1 MRSTAPGERPCR
13 RSPAARLSRPIC
25 RPWRDL
31 ETPPLVG
38 IVVAVVLWGL
48 VVAFAEPWG
57 RLWGT
62 GQDARCYYQ
71 ATLADPYLHSEW
83 NDPIAYVYSPA
94 FLQLVSPLTALP
106 WQAFMAVWTAL
117 LIGAVRFLTGPRL
130 LAAGL
135 LFPFTAMEV
144 AGGNVSLLLAVAIVL
159 GFRWPATWALV
170 LLTKITPGIGLLWFA
185 VRGEWRSLAIAL
197 GATAA
202 IAAVSYVIIP
212 DAWPRW
218 VEVIVANAGKG
229 GTWASV
235 PIPLLDPAARSVA
248 LVVWGA
254 RTDRRWTVPVASM
267 LALPALWYG
276 GISML
281 LAVIPLL
288 GGRAAGAAPARD
300 LTRSA
305 TTTAPMMNTAAPSR
319 KGPSTPATAAT
330 LAPSAG
336 PMIPAP

>member
-1 MRSTAPGERPCR
+1 MADTTAPAASGATRTIRERL
-13 RSPAARLSRPIC
+13 AGIRLESF
-25 RPWRDL
+25 
-31 ETPPLVG
+31 ETPPWVG
-38 IVVAVVLWGL
+38 VVIAVTAWALIVW
-48 VVAFAEPWG
+48 FSEPWG

-106 WQAFMAVWTAL
+106 WQAFMAVWTAI

-130 LAAGL
+130 LAAGM

-144 AGGNVSLLLAVAIVL
+144 AGGNVSLLLAAAIVV
-159 GFRWPATWALV
+159 GFRWPWAWSIV

-185 VRGEWRSLAIAL
+185 VRREWRHLAIAL

-202 IAAVSYVIIP
+202 IVAVSALMLPQQWRDWIDVVI
-212 DAWPRW
+212 
-218 VEVIVANAGKG
+218 ANAGKG

-235 PIPLLDPAARSVA
+235 PVPLWIRMPIAIAV
-248 LVVWGA
+248 VVWGA
-254 RTDRRWTVPVASM
+254 RTDRAWTVPVAAM

-288 GGRAAGAAPARD
+288 PEQGRVRWLPARA
-300 LTRSA
+300 RA
-305 TTTAPMMNTAAPSR
+305 
-319 KGPSTPATAAT
+319 
-330 LAPSAG
+330 
-336 PMIPAP
+336 

>member
-1 MRSTAPGERPCR
+1 MSDLAQAASARVG
-13 RSPAARLSRPIC
+13 ARLR
-25 RPWRDL
+25 RLRLADL

-38 IVVAVVLWGL
+38 LVVALVLWSL

-71 ATLADPYLHSEW
+71 ATLADPYLHSSW

-94 FLQLVSPLTALP
+94 FLQLVTPLTALP
-106 WQAFMAVWTAL
+106 WQAFMAAWTAL

-144 AGGNVSLLLAVAIVL
+144 AGGNVSLLLAVAIVA
-159 GFRWPATWALV
+159 GFRWPAAWAIV

-185 VRGEWRSLAIAL
+185 VRREWRSLAIAL
-197 GATAA
+197 GVTAA
-202 IAAVSYVIIP
+202 IAAVSYVTMP
-212 DAWPRW
+212 GAWQRW
-218 VEVIVANAGKG
+218 FEVIVANAGKG

-235 PIPLLDPAARSVA
+235 PVPLWLRLPAAAA

-276 GISML
+276 GLSML

-288 GGRAAGAAPARD
+288 NTRRERVPPAV
-300 LTRSA
+300 
-305 TTTAPMMNTAAPSR
+305 
-319 KGPSTPATAAT
+319 
-330 LAPSAG
+330 
-336 PMIPAP
+336 

>member
-1 MRSTAPGERPCR
+1 MATATTFLDRLAGWRPR
-13 RSPAARLSRPIC
+13 LAA
-25 RPWRDL
+25 L
-31 ETPPLVG
+31 ETPPWVG
-38 IVVAVVLWGL
+38 LAVAIVAWALIVV
-48 VVAFAEPWG
+48 FAEPWG
-57 RLWGT
+57 RAWGT

-71 ATLADPYLHSEW
+71 ATLADPYLHSGW

-94 FLQLVSPLTALP
+94 FLQLVTPLTALP

-117 LIGAVRFLTGPRL
+117 LLGAVRFLTGPRL

-144 AGGNVSLLLAVAIVL
+144 AGGNVSLLLGVAIVI
-159 GFRWPATWALV
+159 GFRWPAAWALI

-185 VRGEWRSLAIAL
+185 VRREWRQLAIAL

-202 IAAVSYVIIP
+202 IVAVSALVMP
-212 DAWPRW
+212 AAWREW
-218 VEVIVANAGKG
+218 IDVIVANAGKG

-235 PIPLLDPAARSVA
+235 PVPLLIRLPIAIAV
-248 LVVWGA
+248 VVWGA
-254 RTDRRWTVPVASM
+254 RTDRYWTVPVASM

-288 GGRAAGAAPARD
+288 PEQNRVRWLPAR
-300 LTRSA
+300 SE
-305 TTTAPMMNTAAPSR
+305 AA
-319 KGPSTPATAAT
+319 
-330 LAPSAG
+330 
-336 PMIPAP
+336 

>member
-1 MRSTAPGERPCR
+1 MSDLAQAPATHLG
-13 RSPAARLSRPIC
+13 ARLRQF
-25 RPWRDL
+25 RLADL

-38 IVVAVVLWGL
+38 VVVALVLWAL
-48 VVAFAEPWG
+48 VVVFAEPWG

-71 ATLADPYLHSEW
+71 ATLADPYLHSSW

-94 FLQLVSPLTALP
+94 FLQVVSPLTALP

-144 AGGNVSLLLAVAIVL
+144 AGGNVSLLLAVAIVI
-159 GFRWPATWALV
+159 GFRWPAAWALV

-202 IAAVSYVIIP
+202 IAAVSYLTIP

-218 VEVIVANAGKG
+218 FEVIVANAGRG

-235 PIPLLDPAARSVA
+235 PIPLLIRLPAAIA

-281 LAVIPLL
+281 VAVIPLL
-288 GGRAAGAAPARD
+288 GERREGPRAAEG
-300 LTRSA
+300 RS
-305 TTTAPMMNTAAPSR
+305 
-319 KGPSTPATAAT
+319 
-330 LAPSAG
+330 
-336 PMIPAP
+336 

>member
-1 MRSTAPGERPCR
+1 MSDTTATAGATG
-13 RSPAARLSRPIC
+13 AANLRDRLGRIRLSSF
-25 RPWRDL
+25 
-31 ETPPLVG
+31 ETPPWV
-38 IVVAVVLWGL
+38 GL
-48 VVAFAEPWG
+48 VIAIAAWALIVWFSEPWG

-106 WQAFMAVWTAL
+106 WQAFMAVWTAI
-117 LIGAVRFLTGPRL
+117 LIASVRFLTGPRL
-130 LAAGL
+130 LAVGL

-144 AGGNVSLLLAVAIVL
+144 AGGNVSLLLAVAIVI
-159 GFRWPATWALV
+159 GFRWPAAWALV

-185 VRGEWRSLAIAL
+185 VRREWRHLAIAL

-202 IAAVSYVIIP
+202 IVAVSAVMLPQQWRDWVDVIIG
-212 DAWPRW
+212 
-218 VEVIVANAGKG
+218 NAGKG

-235 PIPLLDPAARSVA
+235 PVPLWIRMPIAVA
-248 LVVWGA
+248 VVVWGA
-254 RTDRRWTVPVASM
+254 RTDRAWTVPVAAM

-281 LAVIPLL
+281 LAAIPLL
-288 GGRAAGAAPARD
+288 PEQGRVRWLPAG
-300 LTRSA
+300 
-305 TTTAPMMNTAAPSR
+305 SR
-319 KGPSTPATAAT
+319 A
-330 LAPSAG
+330 
-336 PMIPAP
+336 

>member
-1 MRSTAPGERPCR
+1 MSDLAQASRATGIGDRLR
-13 RSPAARLSRPIC
+13 RFRLA
-25 RPWRDL
+25 DL
-31 ETPPLVG
+31 ESPPVVG
-38 IVVAVVLWGL
+38 LVVAVVAWAL
-48 VVAFAEPWG
+48 VVVFAEPWG

-71 ATLADPYLHSEW
+71 ATLADPYLHSAW

-94 FLQLVSPLTALP
+94 FLQLVTPLTALP

-144 AGGNVSLLLAVAIVL
+144 AGGNISLLLAAAIVL
-159 GFRWPATWALV
+159 GFRWPATWAIV
-170 LLTKITPGIGLLWFA
+170 LLTKITPGIGLLWFV
-185 VRGEWRSLAIAL
+185 VRREWRSLAIAL
-197 GATAA
+197 GAAAA
-202 IAAVSYVIIP
+202 IAAVSYVTIP

-218 VEVIVANAGKG
+218 FEVILANAGKG

-235 PIPLLDPAARSVA
+235 PIPLLIRLPAAVA

-288 GGRAAGAAPARD
+288 EERRERPVLAA
-300 LTRSA
+300 
-305 TTTAPMMNTAAPSR
+305 
-319 KGPSTPATAAT
+319 
-330 LAPSAG
+330 
-336 PMIPAP
+336 

>member
-1 MRSTAPGERPCR
+1 MGARGPPPPDNRRVTNALVAFDRTGERLFDALR
-13 RSPAARLSRPIC
+13 RVAAGRLPSLAR
-25 RPWRDL
+25 L
-31 ETPPLVG
+31 ETPPWAGIAVALAAWLL
-38 IVVAVVLWGL
+38 IVV
-48 VVAFAEPWG
+48 FSEPWG

-62 GQDARCYYQ
+62 GQDARCYWQ
-71 ATLADPYLHSEW
+71 ATLANPYLHSDW

-117 LIGAVRFLTGPRL
+117 LLVAVRFLTGPRL

-135 LFPFTAMEV
+135 LFPFAAMEV
-144 AGGNVSLLLAVAIVL
+144 AGGNVSLMLAAAIVL
-159 GFRWPATWALV
+159 GFRWPAAWSIV
-170 LLTKITPGIGLLWFA
+170 LLTKITPGIGLLWFV
-185 VRGEWRSLAIAL
+185 VRREWRSLAIAL

-202 IAAVSYVIIP
+202 IALVSFVMLPDQWRDWVDVVI
-212 DAWPRW
+212 RN
-218 VEVIVANAGKG
+218 VAAGKS

-235 PIPLLDPAARSVA
+235 PVPLWIRLPFAVA

-276 GISML
+276 GLSML

-288 GGRAAGAAPARD
+288 GRD
-300 LTRSA
+300 R
-305 TTTAPMMNTAAPSR
+305 
-319 KGPSTPATAAT
+319 
-330 LAPSAG
+330 
-336 PMIPAP
+336 PAPPVGSAVRP

>member
-1 MRSTAPGERPCR
+1 MSVATDAF
-13 RSPAARLSRPIC
+13 ARLSSLG
-25 RPWRDL
+25 WRLRAL
-31 ETPPLVG
+31 ETPPWVG
-38 IVVAVVLWGL
+38 IVVAVVAWGL

-71 ATLADPYLHSEW
+71 ATLADPYLHSSW

-117 LIGAVRFLTGPRL
+117 LIAAVRFMTGPRL

-144 AGGNVSLLLAVAIVL
+144 AGGNVSLLLAAAIVI

-185 VRGEWRSLAIAL
+185 VRREWRSLFIAL
-197 GATAA
+197 AATAA
-202 IAAVSYVIIP
+202 IASVSALFMPAAWRTWLDVII
-212 DAWPRW
+212 
-218 VEVIVANAGKG
+218 ANAGKG

-235 PIPLLDPAARSVA
+235 PVPLLIRLPIAVA
-248 LVVWGA
+248 VVVWGA
-254 RTDRRWTVPVASM
+254 RTDRRWTVPIASM

-276 GISML
+276 GLSML
-281 LAVIPLL
+281 LAVIPL
-288 GGRAAGAAPARD
+288 R
-300 LTRSA
+300 
-305 TTTAPMMNTAAPSR
+305 
-319 KGPSTPATAAT
+319 
-330 LAPSAG
+330 PSAVE
-336 PMIPAP
+336 PRPPAA

>member
-1 MRSTAPGERPCR
+1 MTTA
-13 RSPAARLSRPIC
+13 AALRDRFAAGRVRLEAFAVP
-25 RPWRDL
+25 PW
-31 ETPPLVG
+31 VG
-38 IVVAVVLWGL
+38 LVVAVVGWGL
-48 VVAFAEPWG
+48 IVVFSEPWG

-71 ATLADPYLHSEW
+71 ATLADPYLHSAW

-94 FLQLVSPLTALP
+94 FLQLVTPLTQLP

-117 LIGAVRFLTGPRL
+117 LIGAARFMTGPRL

-135 LFPFTAMEV
+135 LFPFTAMEI
-144 AGGNVSLLLAVAIVL
+144 AGGNVSLFLAAAIVL
-159 GFRWPATWALV
+159 GFRWPWAWAIV

-185 VRGEWRSLAIAL
+185 VRREWRSLAIAL

-202 IAAVSYVIIP
+202 IAAASAVVMPTAWREWFEVII
-212 DAWPRW
+212 
-218 VEVIVANAGKG
+218 ANAGKG

-235 PIPLLDPAARSVA
+235 PVPLWIRLPAAVA

-254 RTDRRWTVPVASM
+254 RTDRVWTVPVASM

-288 GGRAAGAAPARD
+288 PGRPTAEHAVGRAAA
-300 LTRSA
+300 
-305 TTTAPMMNTAAPSR
+305 
-319 KGPSTPATAAT
+319 TPA
-330 LAPSAG
+330 
-336 PMIPAP
+336 

>member
-1 MRSTAPGERPCR
+1 MSDLAQASSRTRIG
-13 RSPAARLSRPIC
+13 ARLRQLRLS
-25 RPWRDL
+25 DV

-38 IVVAVVLWGL
+38 LVIALVLWALIVV
-48 VVAFAEPWG
+48 FAEPWG

-71 ATLADPYLHSEW
+71 ATLADPYLHSSW

-106 WQAFMAVWTAL
+106 WQAFMAAWTAL

-135 LFPFTAMEV
+135 LFPFTLMEV
-144 AGGNVSLLLAVAIVL
+144 AGGNVSLLLAVAIVV
-159 GFRWPATWALV
+159 GFRWPAAWALV

-202 IAAVSYVIIP
+202 IAAVSYLTMP
-212 DAWPRW
+212 GAWARW
-218 VEVIVANAGKG
+218 FEVIVDNAGKG

-235 PIPLLDPAARSVA
+235 PIPLVIRLPAAVA

-281 LAVIPLL
+281 LAAIPFLIDR
-288 GGRAAGAAPARD
+288 GERRPAAA
-300 LTRSA
+300 
-305 TTTAPMMNTAAPSR
+305 
-319 KGPSTPATAAT
+319 
-330 LAPSAG
+330 
-336 PMIPAP
+336 

>member
-1 MRSTAPGERPCR
+1 MADTAASAASTASPSLRERL
-13 RSPAARLSRPIC
+13 ANVRLASF
-25 RPWRDL
+25 
-31 ETPPLVG
+31 ETPPWV
-38 IVVAVVLWGL
+38 GL
-48 VVAFAEPWG
+48 VIAIAAWALIVWFSEPWG

-106 WQAFMAVWTAL
+106 WQAFMAAWTAL
-117 LIGAVRFLTGPRL
+117 LIAAVRFLTGPRL

-144 AGGNVSLLLAVAIVL
+144 AGGNVSLLLAVAIAL

-202 IAAVSYVIIP
+202 IAAVSYVTIP

-218 VEVIVANAGKG
+218 FEVIVANAGKG

-235 PIPLLDPAARSVA
+235 PIPLLVRLPAAVA

-288 GGRAAGAAPARD
+288 AERQERRQPAA
-300 LTRSA
+300 
-305 TTTAPMMNTAAPSR
+305 
-319 KGPSTPATAAT
+319 
-330 LAPSAG
+330 
-336 PMIPAP
+336 

>member
-1 MRSTAPGERPCR
+1 MSDLAQASSATPTGL
-13 RSPAARLSRPIC
+13 AARVRRFRLA
-25 RPWRDL
+25 DL
-31 ETPPLVG
+31 ETPPLLG
-38 IVVAVVLWGL
+38 LIVAVVLWGL
-48 VVAFAEPWG
+48 IVVFAEPWG

-71 ATLADPYLHSEW
+71 ATLADPYLHSSW

-117 LIGAVRFLTGPRL
+117 LIAAVRFLTGPRL

-135 LFPFTAMEV
+135 LFPFTLMEI
-144 AGGNVSLLLAVAIVL
+144 AGGNVSLLLAVAIVV

-185 VRGEWRSLAIAL
+185 VRGEWRSLVIAL

-202 IAAVSYVIIP
+202 IGAASYLVLP
-212 DAWPRW
+212 SAWPRW
-218 VEVIVANAGKG
+218 FEVIVDNAGKG

-235 PIPLLDPAARSVA
+235 PIPLVIRLPAAAAV
-248 LVVWGA
+248 VVWGA
-254 RTDRRWTVPVASM
+254 RTDRRWAVPVASM

-288 GGRAAGAAPARD
+288 RVRSERPQAAV
-300 LTRSA
+300 
-305 TTTAPMMNTAAPSR
+305 
-319 KGPSTPATAAT
+319 
-330 LAPSAG
+330 
-336 PMIPAP
+336 

>member
-1 MRSTAPGERPCR
+1 MSDLVQASRATGIV
-13 RSPAARLSRPIC
+13 ARLR
-25 RPWRDL
+25 RVRLADL
-31 ETPPLVG
+31 ETPPMVG
-38 IVVAVVLWGL
+38 IAVAVVVWAL
-48 VVAFAEPWG
+48 VVVFAEPWG

-71 ATLADPYLHSEW
+71 ATLAEPYLHSAW

-117 LIGAVRFLTGPRL
+117 LIGSVRFLTGPRL

-144 AGGNVSLLLAVAIVL
+144 AGGNISLLLAAAIVL

-202 IAAVSYVIIP
+202 IATVSYVTIP
-212 DAWPRW
+212 EAWPRW
-218 VEVIVANAGKG
+218 FEVILANAGKG

-235 PIPLLDPAARSVA
+235 PIPLLIRLPAAVA

-288 GGRAAGAAPARD
+288 GDRQERRQRPE
-300 LTRSA
+300 
-305 TTTAPMMNTAAPSR
+305 PS
-319 KGPSTPATAAT
+319 
-330 LAPSAG
+330 
-336 PMIPAP
+336 I